1 MSAKQT
7 DRRNLGAVLVL
18 LVVVIAAAALVPGFA
33 AVVGRMVANLWVTVM
48 SAVAG
53 ILGGFLGA

>member
-7 DRRNLGAVLVL
+7 DRRNLSALLV
-18 LVVVIAAAALVPGFA
+18 LVVVILTAAALTPGFA
-33 AVVGRMVANLWVTVM
+33 TFIGRMVANLWVTVM

-53 ILGGFLGA
+53 LLGGFFGS

>member
-7 DRRNLGAVLVL
+7 ARRNLGAVLVL

-33 AVVGRMVANLWVTVM
+33 AFVGRMVANLWVTVM